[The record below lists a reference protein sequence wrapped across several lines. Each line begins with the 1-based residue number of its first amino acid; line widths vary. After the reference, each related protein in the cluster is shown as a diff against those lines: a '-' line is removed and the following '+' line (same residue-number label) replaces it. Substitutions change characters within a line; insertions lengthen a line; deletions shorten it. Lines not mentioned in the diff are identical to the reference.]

1 MMRSPVPKGRVRV
14 LNDASPQNRDYIL
27 YWMTSFRRAK
37 SNFALDRAIELAK
50 QMKRPLLVFEA
61 LRVGYEFA
69 NDRLHTFVLEGMHDN
84 ERAFQDSAV
93 KYLPYVERKVGEGK
107 GLMEALVKRACIVV
121 GDDWPCFFVPKMQ
134 QALAARIDCRFEVVD
149 SNGLYPMHDT
159 PRVFTT
165 AHSFRVHLQKVL
177 PAHLMQFPT
186 EHPLSRLE
194 LPTFDAPLPKQWKFG
209 LDVAVADLPVDHS
222 VPAVPIPGG
231 SAAAEKRLAHFISKI
246 LPTYADSRNEPE
258 LDGTSALSP
267 YLHFGHLSTH
277 QVFTEVVRTEKW
289 SVEKL
294 GPSIGG
300 AKEGWWQL
308 SPHAEGYLDQ
318 LVTWRELSF
327 NMTSHRPDDYRSLD
341 ELPDYARETIAKHA
355 KDVRK
360 VTYTLKQLEEGRTH
374 DRLWNAAMGQ
384 LRETGWFH
392 NYLRMLWGKKI
403 YEWSKS
409 AADALH
415 AMEYLMGKYSIDGR
429 DPISYSGYFWILGRY
444 DRAWGPER
452 EVFGTLRYMSSDNT
466 AKKLDVKKYMDR
478 FAPENGSLF

>member
-1 MMRSPVPKGRVRV
+1 MRSPVPKGRVRV
-14 LNDASPQNRDYIL
+14 LNDAPPQNRDYIL

-61 LRVGYEFA
+61 LRCGYEFA

-84 ERAFQDSAV
+84 ERAFKDSAV
-93 KYLPYVERKVGEGK
+93 TYLPYVERRLGEGK

-134 QALAARIDCRFEVVD
+134 QALAERIDCRFEVVD

-159 PRVFTT
+159 PRTFTT

-194 LPTFDAPLPKQWKFG
+194 LPKLDSPLPKGWTFG
-209 LDVAVADLPVDHS
+209 LDVAVADLPIDHS

-231 SAAAEKRLAHFISKI
+231 SDAAEERLAHFIAKI
-246 LPTYADSRNEPE
+246 LPKYGETRNEPE

-267 YLHFGHLSTH
+267 YLHFGHISTH
-277 QVFTEVVRTEKW
+277 QVFAKVVGTEKW
-289 SVEKL
+289 SVENL

-300 AKEGWWQL
+300 AKEGWWKL
-308 SPHAEGYLDQ
+308 SANAEGYLDQ
-318 LVTWRELSF
+318 IVTWRELSF

-341 ELPDYARETIAKHA
+341 ELPDYARATIAKHA
-355 KDVRK
+355 EDVRK
-360 VTYTLKQLEEGRTH
+360 YTYTLEELEQSRTH
-374 DRLWNAAMGQ
+374 DRLWNATMGEMRQ
-384 LRETGWFH
+384 TGWFH

-452 EVFGTLRYMSSDNT
+452 PVFGSLRYMASENT
-466 AKKLDVKKYMDR
+466 AKKLNVKQYMDR